1 MDGRRA
7 FKISWSGFAFV
18 SSLHQ
23 VAISSQITARTL
35 RPRTRR
41 QFAVWTVIRTRL
53 VRSIASFAGGA
64 AIIDA
69 NRGTDSRRADV
80 PEDFPGLRP
89 VAGHHHHDAALGA
102 LEIPPGG
109 KHILS
114 TSAQLSTGAR
124 VARCDAVSSSDSASQ
139 ETGHRPEDYKR
150 FRDLSRQV
158 RAVQRAAILNLRN
171 ENEIN
176 DEVMHKFEHELDSV
190 EARFEASHDS

>member
-1 MDGRRA
+1 MACLTCDPVRA
-7 FKISWSGFAFV
+7 EFGVLPDLLLRCVGSALRTTAHGV
-18 SSLHQ
+18 S
-23 VAISSQITARTL
+23 TA
-35 RPRTRR
+35 P
-41 QFAVWTVIRTRL
+41 
-53 VRSIASFAGGA
+53 
-64 AIIDA
+64 
-69 NRGTDSRRADV
+69 
-80 PEDFPGLRP
+80 
-89 VAGHHHHDAALGA
+89 
-102 LEIPPGG
+102 IPPGG